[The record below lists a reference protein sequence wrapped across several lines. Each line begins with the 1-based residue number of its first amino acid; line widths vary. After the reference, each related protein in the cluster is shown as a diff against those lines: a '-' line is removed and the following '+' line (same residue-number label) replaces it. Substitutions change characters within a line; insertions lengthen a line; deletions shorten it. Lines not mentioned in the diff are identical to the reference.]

1 MVKESRDNE
10 MFVYPSLQTLN
21 YINFS
26 FYGVK
31 LVFQEAPLLGREAP
45 PQRGSPRRKARP
57 AAPEGLRGPARGAR
71 SCVTSGVRAQDSG
84 RGCAV
89 VAAVFALVISFLG
102 SRVAKY
108 AAASWSR

>member
-31 LVFQEAPLLGREAP
+31 LAFQEAPLLGREAP

-57 AAPEGLRGPARGAR
+57 APPEACGDQRAGRGAA
-71 SCVTSGVRAQDSG
+71 SHPASG
-84 RGCAV
+84 RKIPEE
-89 VAAVFALVISFLG
+89 AAQLWRRFL
-102 SRVAKY
+102 R
-108 AAASWSR
+108 W